1 MKRKTLLLVCLAIC
15 VHILASGVS
24 PEQASAIAQSF
35 MMRHRPSVLPHQIK
49 MASVISLSHR
59 AGKETSAYYVFNV
72 EN

>member
-24 PEQASAIAQSF
+24 PEQARAIAQSF
-35 MMRHRPSVLPHQIK
+35 LTQHRPSVLPHQMK
-49 MASVISLSHR
+49 MVPQRASSHR
-59 AGKETSAYYVFNV
+59 VGKESCAYYVFNV